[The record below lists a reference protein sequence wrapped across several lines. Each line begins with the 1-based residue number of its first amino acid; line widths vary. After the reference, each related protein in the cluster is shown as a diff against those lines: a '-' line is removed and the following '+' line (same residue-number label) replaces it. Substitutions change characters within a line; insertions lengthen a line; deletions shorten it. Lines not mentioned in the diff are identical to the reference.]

1 MAATKTVPAEVIND
15 ATQRLGVNLIG
26 ENRAQEL
33 NEKYDA
39 LIKDHVEIHFIGALQ
54 TNKVKSII
62 GKVSMIHSLDSVRLA
77 KAIDSACVQAGRTV
91 DVLIEINIAKEQA
104 KSGIAAGDLFAFYEE
119 IKSYSA
125 LQVRGLMTMG
135 PAGADENEYRRYF
148 SQVKAL
154 YDSFVKEKIP
164 HVQAPVLSMG
174 MSESYQIA
182 LACGSNLVRIG
193 SGLFGKRNYGGKQ
206 QSTIK

>member
-1 MAATKTVPAEVIND
+1 M
-15 ATQRLGVNLIG
+15 
-26 ENRAQEL
+26 
-33 NEKYDA
+33 
-39 LIKDHVEIHFIGALQ
+39 Q

-125 LQVRGLMTMG
+125 LQVRGLMTMALPVRTRTSIAAIFRRLKRCMILLSKKKFHMCRRRFFLWACRRAIRLPL
-135 PAGADENEYRRYF
+135 PAEA
-148 SQVKAL
+148 
-154 YDSFVKEKIP
+154 
-164 HVQAPVLSMG
+164 
-174 MSESYQIA
+174 
-182 LACGSNLVRIG
+182 
-193 SGLFGKRNYGGKQ
+193 
-206 QSTIK
+206 T

>member
-1 MAATKTVPAEVIND
+1 MPAEVIND

-77 KAIDSACVQAGRTV
+77 KAIDSAWRAGRPH
-91 DVLIEINIAKEQA
+91 
-104 KSGIAAGDLFAFYEE
+104 G
-119 IKSYSA
+119 
-125 LQVRGLMTMG
+125 RC
-135 PAGADENEYRRYF
+135 AD
-148 SQVKAL
+148 
-154 YDSFVKEKIP
+154 
-164 HVQAPVLSMG
+164 
-174 MSESYQIA
+174 
-182 LACGSNLVRIG
+182 
-193 SGLFGKRNYGGKQ
+193 
-206 QSTIK
+206 